1 MDHPS
6 EQLTIPEAAARLGVS
21 VVTVRRRL
29 KAGHLN
35 GVKIKTPQGYEWR
48 VCLEAA
54 SEDLPSPS
62 DPSPPSAQPTGE
74 ITALRGTVEVL
85 ERELAG
91 RNQEVERLTSLLS
104 REQEIVRAMQWA
116 LPATSTQP
124 TTQEKA
130 MTMQRVP
137 DDQVVEGWWSRMISR
152 LRIA

>member
-6 EQLTIPEAAARLGVS
+6 EQLTIQEAAARLGVS

-35 GVKIKTPQGYEWR
+35 GMKVETPQGYEWR
-48 VCLEAA
+48 VCLEAP
-54 SEDLPSPS
+54 SEDPPPTEPSS
-62 DPSPPSAQPTGE
+62 PSAQSSGE
-74 ITALRGTVEVL
+74 IMALRGTIEVL

-104 REQEIVRAMQWA
+104 REQEIVRAMQLA

-124 TTQEKA
+124 TAQEQS
-130 MTMQRVP
+130 MTTRRVV
-137 DDQVVEGWWSRMISR
+137 DDQVTDGWWSRMINR